1 MDLQNFKPKGFWQRP
16 EGVTGFI
23 FAGGIAL
30 AAGWVALN
38 VLPTINEILSNTL
51 YFGGLLAALA
61 ALLYVIIDPRMR
73 NLLGYAYSGI
83 MRWIT
88 GIFIQ
93 IDPIGILEGY
103 IDDLKK
109 SLGKMNT
116 QIGNLRGQM
125 QKLGSI
131 IKDNQRQISQNL
143 QIADAAKR
151 ND

>member
-30 AAGWVALN
+30 VAGWVALN

-61 ALLYVIIDPRMR
+61 ALLYVVIDPRMR

-125 QKLGSI
+125 Q
-131 IKDNQRQISQNL
+131 
-143 QIADAAKR
+143 
-151 ND
+151 